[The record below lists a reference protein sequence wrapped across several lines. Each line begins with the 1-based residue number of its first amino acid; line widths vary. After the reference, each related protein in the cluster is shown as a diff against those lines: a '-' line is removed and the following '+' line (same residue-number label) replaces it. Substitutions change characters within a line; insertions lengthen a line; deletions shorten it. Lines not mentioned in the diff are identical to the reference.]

1 VITASPDR
9 AHHVDDRG
17 AIPLP
22 TAARTICGLPTGPP
36 VVLLADVARQ
46 VLLVLLA
53 ATVTRV
59 LAPHTAA
66 LISGSDEH

>member
-1 VITASPDR
+1 MPGG

-17 AIPLP
+17 AIALP
-22 TAARTICGLPTGPP
+22 TAARRMCGLPTGPP

-46 VLLVLLA
+46 VVVVLPA

-59 LAPHTAA
+59 LAAHTAA
-66 LISGSDEH
+66 LIGGSDEH